1 MKLKKR
7 MVESYGKAV
16 NLEVDEL
23 NKTIGARLMRLRS
36 TYGLDQKTVA
46 EKIVVSANMVSQ
58 IENGVRGTDAR
69 KTIAFAKLYNVTT
82 DFILNGDRESLS
94 KVQATMIKGSR
105 YFD

>member
-7 MVESYGKAV
+7 MVQSPEKTIH
-16 NLEVDEL
+16 LEVDEL

-36 TYGLDQKTVA
+36 TYSLDQKTVA
-46 EKIVVSANMVSQ
+46 ENIIVSANMVSQ

-82 DFILNGDRESLS
+82 DFILTGNRESLS